1 MIILSFLFDGI
12 AVPFA
17 VNDKRRCRANWN
29 SLCMHWSN

>member
-17 VNDKRRCRANWN
+17 VNDKRRCRAK
-29 SLCMHWSN
+29 